1 MIDTPTPPLPASEP
15 VTAHAEVAS
24 NLPTEQRADGV
35 LVINL
40 LPLAPPPTQC
50 ALEEPDPFNPEI
62 IVCRETELSPRIGP
76 DVLAEVDDFGIAIPR
91 ARIKLSEHA
100 EGQANATAP
109 SVGGWNAQGGEVRV
123 KIDF

>member
-1 MIDTPTPPLPASEP
+1 MMTDEPPSAPSQPASAVEAP
-15 VTAHAEVAS
+15 SH
-24 NLPTEQRADGV
+24 LPMEQRVDGV
-35 LVINL
+35 LVIDL
-40 LPLAPPPTQC
+40 LPLAPPPTHC

-62 IVCRETELSPRIGP
+62 IICRETQPSPRIGP
-76 DVLAEVDDFGIAIPR
+76 DMLAEVDDFGSAIPR

-109 SVGGWNAQGGEVRV
+109 SVGGWNGQGGEVRL

>member
-1 MIDTPTPPLPASEP
+1 MTDPPPPPPPASDSVAAETG
-15 VTAHAEVAS
+15 VTSH
-24 NLPTEQRADGV
+24 LPMEQRADGT

-40 LPLAPPPTQC
+40 RPLAPPPTHC

-76 DVLAEVDDFGIAIPR
+76 EMLVEVDDFGSAIPR
-91 ARIKLSEHA
+91 ARVKLSDTAAA
-100 EGQANATAP
+100 EANATAP